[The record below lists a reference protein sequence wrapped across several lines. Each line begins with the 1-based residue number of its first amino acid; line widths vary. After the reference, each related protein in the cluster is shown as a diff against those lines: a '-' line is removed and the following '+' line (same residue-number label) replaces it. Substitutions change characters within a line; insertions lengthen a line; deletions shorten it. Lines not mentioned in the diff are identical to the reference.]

1 MNSNVL
7 LLLSTSPLSEVPQ
20 ELLRRMLDILGEIV
34 RWIGTYRDGPI
45 DAARTR
51 QFEEHLQTLLRE
63 LGRQIVEWVFN
74 HLEPSTIADMPSQL
88 TFENECYRLRSRRP
102 HRGGIATLFGTMRLE
117 RFLYQP
123 WTPGEPAIFPL
134 ERNLG
139 IEPGGATPALAL
151 RACWLAAGMT
161 QQQTLEVLRQEHGV
175 SLSVATLRK
184 LLGAV
189 SEQLAAQRHDVQVAQ
204 LLELLN
210 QANRSSGS
218 RKIVLSVG
226 RDGVFVPIRKSQGYQ
241 EAAAAT
247 VAVYDRAGKRL
258 GTVYLGRM
266 PESGQGT
273 ISQQLTQLLNQVL
286 QQWEGPL
293 PRLCYVTD
301 AGHHPTEFFRNTL
314 RWMRHPVTGKLLGW
328 EWVVDYF
335 HVCLYVTKLAEAVFG
350 EGKEA
355 SAWAR
360 KMRRWLKNK
369 PNGAYRVLHSAA
381 ALKEK
386 RGLRGPAKQFVDA
399 YRYLRDRLQYLDYVD
414 YRRRGL
420 PIGSG
425 VTEAACKIVFA
436 YRFKQSGMKW
446 SVHGGQDILDLRL
459 LRLSNVWQLAADA
472 YLTAKPTILLH
483 PRTDTE
489 KSALR
494 LKIAA

>member
-7 LLLSTSPLSEVPQ
+7 SLLVASPLGQAPL
-20 ELLRRMLDILGEIV
+20 ELLQRMLDCLGKLIV
-34 RWIGTYRDGPI
+34 VTGTFREGPI
-45 DAARTR
+45 DPTKSRE
-51 QFEEHLQTLLRE
+51 FEECLQTLLRE
-63 LGRQIVEWVFN
+63 LGRQMVEWTYN
-74 HLEPSTIADMPSQL
+74 HLESAAAMPSDL
-88 TFENECYRLRSRRP
+88 LFERECYRRREKNP
-102 HRGGIATLFGTMRLE
+102 RRGGVATLFGSIRLA

-123 WTPGEPAIFPL
+123 WTCGEPAIFPL
-134 ERNLG
+134 EINLG

-151 RACWLAAGMT
+151 RTCWLAAAMP
-161 QQQTLEVLRQEHGV
+161 QQQTLEVLQQEHGV
-175 SLSVATLRK
+175 GFSIASLRK
-184 LLGAV
+184 LLAAA
-189 SEQLAAQRHDVQVAQ
+189 SEQLRAQRHDAQVAR
-204 LLELLN
+204 LLELLG
-210 QANRSSGS
+210 QANRSNGS

-226 RDGVFVPIRKSQGYQ
+226 RDGVFVPMRKSQGYQ
-241 EAAAAT
+241 EAATAT
-247 VAVYDRAGKRL
+247 VAIYDRAGERL

-273 ISQQLTQLLNQVL
+273 LGKQLTRLLNDVL
-286 QQWEGPL
+286 HQWEGPL

-301 AGHHPTEFFRNTL
+301 AGHHPTEFFRNVL

-335 HVCLYVTKLAEAVFG
+335 HVCCYVTKLAEAIYG

-355 SAWAR
+355 FSWAK
-360 KMRRWLKNK
+360 KMRHWLKTK

-399 YRYLRDRLQYLDYVD
+399 YRYLRDRLPYLDYVD
-414 YRRRGL
+414 YCRRGL

-425 VTEAACKIVFA
+425 VTEAACKTVFA

-446 SVHGGQDILDLRL
+446 SASGGQDILDLRL
-459 LRLSNVWQLAADA
+459 LRLSNVWQSACTEYLA
-472 YLTAKPTILLH
+472 AKPTISPH
-483 PRTDTE
+483 PRTDIE
-489 KSALR
+489 KSAPR

>member
-1 MNSNVL
+1 MNGNVISL
-7 LLLSTSPLSEVPQ
+7 LVASPFAQAPH
-20 ELLRRMLDILGEIV
+20 ELLQRMLPILGEIV
-34 RWIGTYRDGPI
+34 QAAGAFREGPI
-45 DAARTR
+45 DATR
-51 QFEEHLQTLLRE
+51 ACQFEKHLQTLHCE
-63 LGRQIVEWVFN
+63 LGRRIVEWVFN
-74 HLEPSTIADMPSQL
+74 HLEPSTITDMPPELS
-88 TFENECYRLRSRRP
+88 FEGECYRRRGKSP
-102 HRGGIATLFGTMRLE
+102 RRGGIASLFGSIRLE

-123 WTPGEPAIFPL
+123 WTPGEPSIFPL
-134 ERNLG
+134 EINLG

-151 RACWLAAGMT
+151 RTCSLAAGMT

-175 SLSVATLRK
+175 KLSVATLRK
-184 LLGAV
+184 LLAAV
-189 SEQLAAQRHDVQVAQ
+189 SEQLAAQRHDVQVAR
-204 LLELLN
+204 LLELLG
-210 QANRSSGS
+210 QANRSSGC
-218 RKIVLSVG
+218 RKIVMSVG

-273 ISQQLTQLLNQVL
+273 LSRQLTGLLNDVL
-286 QQWEGPL
+286 QQWEGPQ

-301 AGHHPTEFFRNTL
+301 AGHHPKEYFRKVL
-314 RWMRHPVTGKLLGW
+314 HWMRHPVTGKLIEW

-335 HVCLYVTKLAEAVFG
+335 HVCLYVTKLAEAIFG

-355 SAWAR
+355 SSWAR
-360 KMRRWLKNK
+360 KMRRWLKTK
-369 PNGAYRVLHSAA
+369 SNGAYRVLHSAA

-386 RGLRGPAKQFVDA
+386 RGLRGPAKQFADA

-425 VTEAACKIVFA
+425 VTEAGCKIAFS

-446 SVHGGQDILDLRL
+446 SINGGQDILDLRL
-459 LRLSNVWQLAADA
+459 LKLSRIWEPAAKAYLAA
-472 YLTAKPTILLH
+472 KPAILLH

-489 KSALR
+489 ESAPR